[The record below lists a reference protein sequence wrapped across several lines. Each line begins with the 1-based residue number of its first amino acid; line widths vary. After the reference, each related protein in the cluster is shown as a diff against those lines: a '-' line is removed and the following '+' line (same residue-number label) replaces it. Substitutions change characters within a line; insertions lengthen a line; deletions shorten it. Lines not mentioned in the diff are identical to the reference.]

1 MSHND
6 CDHVDFLRYARRKFE
21 NGAIHYC
28 VQCSNCSKVVKT
40 KRHNGKLFIKH
51 SEIPTGYQI
60 HEFMH
65 TQDGSW
71 QGGLFDE

>member
-28 VQCSNCSKVVKT
+28 VQCSNCGKVVKT

-60 HEFMH
+60 HKFMH